1 MLFLSSIV
9 SSVHI
14 FCETADADAAAA
26 LNAFLAKLR
35 QADARSTTAQC
46 TRFLS
51 FAAAAAAAAALTY
64 KQWQQSSQR
73 QIESCEQ

>member
-35 QADARSTTAQC
+35 QADA
-46 TRFLS
+46 LLLPN
-51 FAAAAAAAAALTY
+51 ALVFSAL
-64 KQWQQSSQR
+64 QQQ
-73 QIESCEQ
+73 QQQP